1 MRPCAI
7 LLMLWMGGCS
17 DRKASA
23 HAEAAQ
29 PVANNKPVSFEG
41 LPVDL
46 KDLRD
51 DEKAAFGR
59 LIQKYPSAC
68 GKAHSL
74 ELSLKNDPGCKRSV
88 FAARYIVRLLKAHLL
103 QSEVEEQYEGR
114 FQQPVVRIDTDG
126 APVRGELGA
135 PVAI

>member
-1 MRPCAI
+1 MRPMLVM
-7 LLMLWMGGCS
+7 LLVMGCS

-23 HAEAAQ
+23 HPEAAAQ
-29 PVANNKPVSFEG
+29 PVAGKPASLEG

-46 KDLRD
+46 KELRD

-88 FAARYIVRLLKAHLL
+88 FAARYIVRLLKAH
-103 QSEVEEQYEGR
+103 
-114 FQQPVVRIDTDG
+114 
-126 APVRGELGA
+126 
-135 PVAI
+135 